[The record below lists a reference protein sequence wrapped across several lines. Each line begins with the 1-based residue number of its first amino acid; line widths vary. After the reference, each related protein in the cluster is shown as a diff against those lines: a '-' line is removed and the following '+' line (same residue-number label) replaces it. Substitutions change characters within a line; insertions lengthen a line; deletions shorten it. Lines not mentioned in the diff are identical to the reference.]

1 MTRVLL
7 LRHGQSTWNA
17 EGRWQGWADPPLS
30 AAGEEQARQ
39 AAVALRGAGFDRIVS
54 SDLVRAV
61 RTAEVMAAELGVAAV
76 ERHPGL
82 RERDVGEWSGCTT
95 AEIEARWPGQLQ
107 AWRDG
112 HLEQPPG
119 GESRPALSERVMA
132 AVAALAAGDGVLL
145 AVTHGGVIRLVERR
159 LGIEASAPGNLCG
172 RWIESAAGGPGLVAG
187 PVLVA
192 GAPAGQTTTVL

>member
-1 MTRVLL
+1 MLL

-30 AAGEEQARQ
+30 AAGEEQARH
-39 AAVALRGAGFDRIVS
+39 AAVALRDGGFDRIVS
-54 SDLVRAV
+54 SDLARAV
-61 RTAEVMAAELGVAAV
+61 RTAEVMAAELGLADV

-107 AWRDG
+107 AWREG
-112 HLEQPPG
+112 HLERPPG
-119 GESRPALSERVMA
+119 GESKPDLTQRVMA

-145 AVTHGGVIRLVERR
+145 AVTHGGVIRLVERH

-172 RWIESAAGGPGLVAG
+172 RWIEPDPDGRGLVAG
-187 PVLVA
+187 PVMAA
-192 GAPAGQTTTVL
+192 GAPTGQTTTVL